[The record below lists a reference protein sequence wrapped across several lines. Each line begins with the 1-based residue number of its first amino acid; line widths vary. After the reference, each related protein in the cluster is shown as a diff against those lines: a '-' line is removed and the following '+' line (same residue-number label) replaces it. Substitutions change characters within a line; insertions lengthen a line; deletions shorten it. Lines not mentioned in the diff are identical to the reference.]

1 MDQNGTTEFNPE
13 NLLAIIGK
21 AYLEVL
27 AGVRRPEQLAR
38 WLSDKAY
45 YELRDRAQQEARSR
59 QVTGATSRPHIVVKQ
74 SKTFSTIKG
83 GYQGV
88 LLVKISGATKAVS
101 IRARNIHE
109 RFRVTELEV
118 I

>member
-1 MDQNGTTEFNPE
+1 MDQKSTAEFHPE
-13 NLLAIIGK
+13 NLLAVIGK

-45 YELRDRAQQEARSR
+45 YELRDKAHREARSR
-59 QVTGATSRPHIVVKQ
+59 QVTGATTLPSIVVKQ
-74 SKTFSTIKG
+74 SKTFATVKD

-101 IRARNIHE
+101 IRARNIHQ

-118 I
+118 L